1 MSIDIIRVQNK
12 SDLRKFI
19 HLPAEIHKGHR
30 NWVPPIYSDEWD
42 FYNPK
47 KNRAMSYSDT
57 VLFLALRNGKPVGR
71 IMGIVNKRYNQI
83 HNEKTARFFNLETY
97 QDYDVAQALISE
109 VERWAR
115 ALGMERL
122 IGPMGF
128 SDKDPQ
134 GLLIEGYDEPIVLA
148 SNCNFPYM
156 VEYVNRYGFEK
167 DVDLVVYKVPVPE
180 KLPDFYLRI
189 LQRVKAR
196 ANGFRMLNF
205 AKRSDIKPFIKP
217 VLSLVNETFIDI
229 YGFNPMDPDEMEELA
244 AKYLSFIDP
253 RFLKVIVNADNQPLA
268 FILGIPDICPGIQK
282 SKGYLF
288 PFGFIH
294 VLKAMRTSKMLSLLL
309 GAIHPQYRNLGFD
322 TWMGAEMLNEAQKAG
337 MTIIDSHLELE
348 NNRKM
353 RAEMEKMGGV
363 VYKRYRIFQ
372 KRLA

>member
-19 HLPAEIHKGHR
+19 HLPERIHKGHR

-47 KNRAMSYSDT
+47 KNRAMLYSDT
-57 VLFLALRNGKPVGR
+57 VLYLALKDGRPVGR
-71 IMGIVNKRYNQI
+71 VMGIINRRYNQI
-83 HNEKTARFFNLETY
+83 RNEKTARFFNLETF
-97 QDYDVAQALISE
+97 QDYDVAQALLGE
-109 VERWAR
+109 VEKWAKEK
-115 ALGMERL
+115 GMDRL
-122 IGPMGF
+122 VGPLGF

-134 GLLIEGYDEPIVLA
+134 GLLVEGFDEPIVLA
-148 SNCNFPYM
+148 SNCNFPYL
-156 VEYVNRYGFEK
+156 VEYVNRYGFLKE
-167 DVDLVVYKVPVPE
+167 VDLVVYKVPVPD

-196 ANGFRMLNF
+196 ANGFRMLSF
-205 AKRSDIKPFIKP
+205 SKRSDIKPFIKP
-217 VLSLVNETFIDI
+217 ILSLVNETFIDI
-229 YGFNPMDPDEMEELA
+229 YGFNPMDSDEMEELA

-268 FILGIPDICPGIQK
+268 FILGIPDICPGIQR

-294 VLKAMRTSKMLSLLL
+294 ILKAMRTSKMLSLLL

-337 MTIIDSHLELE
+337 ITVIDSHLELE
-348 NNRKM
+348 TNHKM
-353 RAEMEKMGGV
+353 RAEMEKMGGI

-372 KRLA
+372 KKL